1 MESPAAKKQK
11 MENGDGCNGTSH
23 GYGFDVGVDYSESS
37 VKSDNQQLFFLKKCF
52 L

>member
-11 MENGDGCNGTSH
+11 MENGDECNGTSY

-37 VKSDNQQLFFLKKCF
+37 VSDNQQLFFFKCF